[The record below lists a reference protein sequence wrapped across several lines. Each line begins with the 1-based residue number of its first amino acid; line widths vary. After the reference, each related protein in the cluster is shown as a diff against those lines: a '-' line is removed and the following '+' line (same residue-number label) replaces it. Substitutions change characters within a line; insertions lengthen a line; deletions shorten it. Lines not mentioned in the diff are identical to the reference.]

1 MSASD
6 WLSLALI
13 CILGA
18 SSPGPSLAVVLAIS
32 RLQGRRGGYA
42 AAVGHGLGIF
52 LYAAIAAASLSY
64 ILKQHGHLFQ
74 IVQIAGAL
82 MLVWMGVRLLMA
94 TRRRAENR
102 PAETTRLALT
112 QSFRHGF
119 AIAVFNPK
127 IAAFFASLFSQYL
140 GEGQSTG
147 LHLAMATLAGGI
159 DMIVYV
165 IVVML
170 ATTQFAVDIF
180 TKFAS
185 LNDLVLGIILLGFGA
200 ILLVQNIII

>member
-6 WLSLALI
+6 WSSLALI

-32 RLQGRRGGYA
+32 RLQGRRGGCA

-52 LYAAIAAASLSY
+52 LYASLAAASLSY

-102 PAETTRLALT
+102 PAETPRPALT
-112 QSFRHGF
+112 QSFRQGF

-147 LHLAMATLAGGI
+147 LHLAMAAVAGAI
-159 DMIVYV
+159 DMIAYV

-170 ATTQFAVDIF
+170 ATTRVAVRIF
-180 TKFAS
+180 TEFAS
-185 LNDLVLGIILLGFGA
+185 FNDQILGVFLSGFGA